1 MGDESKYNAAQFVIN
16 NCIAAKRREKERMMD
31 AELNSDSLG
40 EEIIGGLDSVRT
52 HFRESDEF
60 AGRTY
65 DDESDNTLKKWMCD
79 GDAKAFEQIFKRYN
93 ERIVSYASRYINSI
107 DLAKDICQEV
117 FIKLIEKPPAVLLY
131 DNLGPWLFR
140 VTRNL
145 AIDKRRRRKFEVTGE
160 DNMPEAKEEHTPL
173 KTLTDNN
180 DAEVVRALVEKL
192 PPEIREVVKLRIFGD
207 VAFKDIA
214 VILGIPQGTALWRMH
229 RALELLRIEWNKL

>member
-1 MGDESKYNAAQFVIN
+1 MADTDISMETLTDGIMGGFTSI
-16 NCIAAKRREKERMMD
+16 
-31 AELNSDSLG
+31 
-40 EEIIGGLDSVRT
+40 RT
-52 HFRESDEF
+52 HFIDSADFVGRDYEDASDKE
-60 AGRTY
+60 
-65 DDESDNTLKKWMCD
+65 LKNWMCE
-79 GDAKAFEQIFKRYN
+79 GDAKAFEQIFLRYS

-117 FIKLIEKPPAVLLY
+117 FIKLIDKPPTVLLY

-160 DNMPEAKEEHTPL
+160 DNMPEAREEHTPL
-173 KTLTDNN
+173 KTLTDSN
-180 DAEVVRALVEKL
+180 DAEVVRTLVEKL
-192 PPEIREVVKLRIFGD
+192 PEEIREVVKLRIFGD
-207 VAFKDIA
+207 VPFKDIA

>member
-1 MGDESKYNAAQFVIN
+1 MAQIKINAMRYIYLY
-16 NCIAAKRREKERMMD
+16 IDAKVREENMTEAEMNADSMD
-31 AELNSDSLG
+31 DN
-40 EEIIGGLDSVRT
+40 IIGGIDSVRT
-52 HFRESDEF
+52 HFRESEEF
-60 AGRTY
+60 AGRKY
-65 DDESDNTLKKWMCD
+65 VDESDNTLKKWMCE
-79 GDAKAFEQIFKRYN
+79 GDAKAFEQIFIRYN
-93 ERIVSYASRYINSI
+93 ERIVSYASRYINSL

-160 DNMPEAKEEHTPL
+160 DNMPEAREEQTPL

-192 PPEIREVVKLRIFGD
+192 PDEIREVVKLRIFGD
-207 VAFKDIA
+207 VPFKDIA